1 MAEPRSAAFRCLAR
15 RLFGESLLLAL
26 LVTFFAI
33 VAVPEW
39 NTKPYEA
46 PPSEAEIVDLPPE
59 LPLPERPREA
69 ARLPEIPIEAED
81 DESIPPEETIA
92 RTILDPDTPLSTPA
106 IPQLL
111 AIGDF
116 VQRDTEPQFIRF
128 VTPEY
133 PRLAVLSQVE
143 GVVFVQMLVDTRGRV
158 VDARAT
164 GGPEILREAAVR
176 AALMCL
182 LTPAMQGDR
191 PVAVWVS
198 LPFRFTLKDAP

>member
-1 MAEPRSAAFRCLAR
+1 MIGSKNTPFRCLVR

-33 VAVPEW
+33 VAVPELG
-39 NTKPYEA
+39 TKPYEVS
-46 PPSEAEIVDLPPE
+46 PVVAEIVDLPPE

-69 ARLPEIPIEAED
+69 VRLPEIPIEAED

-92 RTILDPDTPLSTPA
+92 RTILDPDVPLATPA
-106 IPQLL
+106 IPQLP
-111 AIGDF
+111 AMGDF
-116 VQRDTEPQFIRF
+116 VPRDTEPQFIRF
-128 VTPEY
+128 VTPGY

-143 GVVFVQMLVDTRGRV
+143 GLVLVHMLVDTRGRV
-158 VDARAT
+158 IDARAT
-164 GGPEILREAAVR
+164 GGPEILREAAVQ
-176 AALMCL
+176 AALQCL

-198 LPFRFTLKDAP
+198 LPFRFSLKDAP